1 MTYPQRQPP
10 ADDEVWGRSDSPTNV
25 PPGIPMGV
33 RRQGDGTPRC
43 AFSGASP
50 RGWCSPADR

>member
-25 PPGIPMGV
+25 PPGILMGV

-50 RGWCSPADR
+50 RSC

>member
-1 MTYPQRQPP
+1 MTYRPCQPP

-25 PPGIPMGV
+25 SPRILMGV

-50 RGWCSPADR
+50 RGC